1 LARNDHRSVL
11 EPLNAIGTIMTLP
24 VGAEDI
30 EYRGYQLMVRQY
42 GDHYRVFICPP
53 GAKRAALPTIP
64 HGADRGAIIE
74 QAKAIVDTALH
85 TGG

>member
-1 LARNDHRSVL
+1 
-11 EPLNAIGTIMTLP
+11 MTLP
-24 VGAEDI
+24 SAAEDF

-53 GAKRAALPTIP
+53 GAKRAALPKIP
-64 HGADRGAIIE
+64 HGADRAAIIE
-74 QAKAIVDTALH
+74 QAKAIVDAALH